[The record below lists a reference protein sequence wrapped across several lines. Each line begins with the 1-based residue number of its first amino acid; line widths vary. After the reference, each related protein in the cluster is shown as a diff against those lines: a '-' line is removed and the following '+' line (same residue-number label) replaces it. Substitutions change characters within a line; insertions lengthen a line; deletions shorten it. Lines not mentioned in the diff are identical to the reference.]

1 MRNTG
6 IYKLCIAVIATGFA
20 LGILN
25 KPTACA
31 LGFESLA
38 STLTKPVDG
47 ENRSINEAF
56 RSPEHWRGADGAMS
70 VELSPIKTLWLFGD
84 TWIYCESKTPRP
96 DRNMINNS
104 VAIQTSNCDAE
115 AEAVGSLENVC
126 IDSIC
131 WSFWCKG
138 KLSKPE
144 SIFQA
149 TEPNSYYWPG
159 CGTVYD
165 GKLYLLLKKIRKKD
179 DPNPL
184 FQFDWY
190 ADDLLI
196 VSNPQDPPIKW
207 TYTIFP
213 VSTWKHEVEYGLACS
228 KDKDFLYSLCF
239 LNEFPKTTKKTI
251 LARIAWKDLLAHN
264 TQKWEY
270 WSSSERLPQGAWQ
283 ADFRNVKN
291 IIPDCGPEA
300 SLFFHKGLKCFVAVY
315 QPPLSP
321 QVKFRVSRKI
331 EGPWSEALNIF
342 TVPERRLKDGKT
354 ALTYAA
360 KAHES
365 LSTGNT
371 IGFSYCENP
380 GGIEQH
386 IANPDVYFPT
396 VRTFTIAP
404 EKVREMLDGAGS
416 PKPKP

>member
-1 MRNTG
+1 MIG
-6 IYKLCIAVIATGFA
+6 KLLKVFVAMLVCVSSLLLGSSPVLSAEVSESSEPAKNANSA
-20 LGILN
+20 L
-25 KPTACA
+25 
-31 LGFESLA
+31 
-38 STLTKPVDG
+38 
-47 ENRSINEAF
+47 RSAML
-56 RSPEHWRGADGAMS
+56 WRGADGAMTIRLAS
-70 VELSPIKTLWLFGD
+70 GKVLWLFGD
-84 TWIYCESKTPRP
+84 TWINTRQKHSLRLK
-96 DRNMINNS
+96 MVNNT
-104 VAIQTSNCDAE
+104 VAIQESEYVTPPP
-115 AEAVGSLENVC
+115 GSLDWKSFDTVVMD
-126 IDSIC
+126 DSR
-131 WSFWCKG
+131 WSFWFKG
-138 KLSKPE
+138 SFKKPT
-144 SIFQA
+144 SIFIA
-149 TEPNSYYWPG
+149 AEKGSYYWPG
-159 CGTVYD
+159 CGVKYGD
-165 GKLYLLLKKIRKKD
+165 KLFLLLKKIRIKD

-190 ADDLLI
+190 ADDILI
-196 VSNPQDPPIKW
+196 VSNPDDPPNVWK
-207 TYTIFP
+207 YVVCN
-213 VSTWKHEVEYGLACS
+213 VSRPQHEIQFGLACTA
-228 KDKDFLYSLCF
+228 DQRYLYSVCF
-239 LNEFPKTTKKTI
+239 LEEKPNTAKRTI
-251 LARIAWKDLLAHN
+251 LARTPLEKLEYVSSDS
-264 TQKWEY
+264 WEY
-270 WSSSERLPQGAWQ
+270 YCDSSNIDGAWQ
-283 ADFRNVKN
+283 ADFRNAKN
-291 IIPDCGPEA
+291 IIPDCGPEV

-321 QVKFRVSRKI
+321 QVKLRVSRKF